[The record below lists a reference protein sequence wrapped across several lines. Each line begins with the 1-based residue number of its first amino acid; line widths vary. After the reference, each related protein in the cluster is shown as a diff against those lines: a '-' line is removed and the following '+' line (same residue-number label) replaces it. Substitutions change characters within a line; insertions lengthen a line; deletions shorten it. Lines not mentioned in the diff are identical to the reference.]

1 VKRTIRIVNYA
12 VNGAGAGHLS
22 RLVGISRW
30 LRRYAAW
37 MGVRAEIYFLT
48 SSEADSIL
56 FTERFASFKLPSKT
70 AVADS
75 RIDKATYL
83 ALAKQWVW
91 HSLGL
96 LRPDLL
102 VVDTF
107 PRGSFGELLSA
118 LDLCK
123 ARALVLRPMLESFA
137 RRPEVMTMLPLYDAI
152 LVPER
157 EGDADVPVPE
167 EAKRRMRW
175 LGPMCMRERVEMMSR
190 RDARAALG
198 VAPDAFAVYVTAGGG
213 GDAGAPEQLARASAA
228 LTDAGMHVVVG
239 AGPLYRGP
247 VERRPGVTWLSHE
260 TAAELMPAF
269 DAAVSAAGYNTFVEL
284 MHAGVP
290 TVFVPQEKIAD
301 DQCARA
307 MRAADKGA
315 ASVLAA
321 DAPIEQL
328 VEAVSRFRDPSANE
342 AARVAARAIAPR
354 NHARDA
360 AAELLRLVCAPS
372 DVDRAEAAV
381 TDAMLELAAGAS
393 ADVESLIQIA
403 HALDGDGGN
412 ATRERDLAALGK
424 SSAAVISSA
433 KACGASDDVAL
444 RLAQALERR
453 TPGSTAPERADA
465 LVAVIE
471 ACGPFEDWEAAGAL
485 VSSHAG
491 GDARAVC
498 DAVTDQARA
507 AREGGLSLLE
517 AVAAASRRAR

>member
-1 VKRTIRIVNYA
+1 MKRTIRIVNYA

-37 MGVRAEIYFLT
+37 MGARAEIYFLT

-167 EAKRRMRW
+167 EARRRMRW

-190 RDARAALG
+190 PDARASLG
-198 VAPDAFAVYVTAGGG
+198 VAPGAFAVYVTAGGG

-239 AGPLYRGP
+239 AGPLYRGR
-247 VERRPGVTWLSHE
+247 VERRPGVTWLAHE

-301 DQCARA
+301 DQHARA

-315 ASVLAA
+315 ATVLTR
-321 DAPIEQL
+321 DASPEDL
-328 VEAVSRFRDPSANE
+328 ATAVGRFRDASVSE

-372 DVDRAEAAV
+372 EVDRAEAAV

-393 ADVESLIQIA
+393 ADVESLIQVA

-412 ATRERDLAALGK
+412 ATRQRDLAALGQ
-424 SSAAVISSA
+424 SSAAVLAAA
-433 KACGASDDVAL
+433 KGAGASDDATL

-453 TPGSTAPERADA
+453 TAGSSAAERAEA
-465 LVAVIE
+465 LTSVLE
-471 ACGPFEDWEAAGAL
+471 ACGPFDDWEATISL

-491 GDARAVC
+491 GAAHAVA
-498 DAVTDQARA
+498 DAVKEQAA
-507 AREGGLSLLE
+507 EASKSGLSLLE
-517 AVAAASRRAR
+517 AAASASRRTR